1 MLAAALLSKD
11 LTMLD
16 KVFEFGDVL
25 INPSRAALR
34 ELAQP
39 GEMTTR
45 WGSPAYISRV
55 RSRSAAFTVTDIDDG
70 FSPEDLDEVRAV
82 REYLSYKEM
91 LQVDRVMGMYA

>member
-1 MLAAALLSKD
+1 MKIKE
-11 LTMLD
+11 TMLD

-34 ELAQP
+34 DLAQP

-55 RSRSAAFTVTDIDDG
+55 RSR
-70 FSPEDLDEVRAV
+70 
-82 REYLSYKEM
+82 
-91 LQVDRVMGMYA
+91 